1 VLGDRAVRV
10 SLQTHGEESVMVV
23 LVLKRHRDVDGYY
36 VQCQVMVEWNHIKQ
50 GDSVF
55 EEASVGASFGCS
67 FVLELIWM

>member
-1 VLGDRAVRV
+1 
-10 SLQTHGEESVMVV
+10 MVV